1 MVFQLTGMFVGPTV
15 ERIDD
20 ALKAF
25 LGHFIFQRTVAKCDI
40 EDAVDVIP
48 KTLIL
53 SEHFQDFCNCSK
65 GMLGPA

>member
-1 MVFQLTGMFVGPTV
+1 MSPTV

-20 ALKAF
+20 TLKAF
-25 LGHFIFQRTVAKCDI
+25 LVRFIFQRTVAKCDI

-53 SEHFQDFCNCSK
+53 PKHFQDFLNC
-65 GMLGPA
+65 GEGILGPA

>member
-1 MVFQLTGMFVGPTV
+1 MVFQLTGTFVSPIV
-15 ERIDD
+15 ERINDT
-20 ALKAF
+20 LKVF
-25 LGHFIFQRTVAKCDI
+25 LVSFIFQRTVAKCDI

>member
-1 MVFQLTGMFVGPTV
+1 MSPIV
-15 ERIDD
+15 ECIDN

-25 LGHFIFQRTVAKCDI
+25 LVSFIFQRTVMKCDI

-53 SEHFQDFCNCSK
+53 PEHFQDFHNCGE